1 MGSEIALSY
10 CLEDYKAAKAELLS
24 TIDMQFKVL
33 SILVTATAAV
43 FVYLFKKD
51 PHQIAFCACLIMPG
65 IYAFFGTL
73 WQLMRITVFLQWR
86 IKCFQ
91 TPLVAME

>member
-1 MGSEIALSY
+1 MDDEIELTY
-10 CLEDYKAAKAELLS
+10 CLEDYKAAKTELLT

-51 PHQIAFCACLIMPG
+51 PH
-65 IYAFFGTL
+65 
-73 WQLMRITVFLQWR
+73 
-86 IKCFQ
+86 
-91 TPLVAME
+91 